1 MTDPESPV
9 GPHTPLRPL
18 WLCRTD
24 GQPWPCAA
32 ARLSLVR
39 EYPDTRVALCVRLGS
54 SLAEAYRDLHA
65 LNPGGAP
72 AAMVL
77 SERFLGWLP
86 GRSRH

>member
-1 MTDPESPV
+1 MTGPEPPV

-32 ARLSLVR
+32 ARLRLVR
-39 EYPDTRVALCVRLGS
+39 EYPDSRGALCVRLGS

-65 LNPGGAP
+65 LDPAGAP
-72 AAMVL
+72 AVTAL
-77 SERFLGWLP
+77 SERFLGWLS
-86 GRSRH
+86 GS